1 MKIFL
6 YFWNKVFSATLSLV
20 FPSFCLQCQK
30 LGPLVCNRCFETID
44 FLYEQPQPKLNPLY
58 MDDCIVACQFS
69 GVMEKLIK
77 SMKYQSVIDAGRFCG
92 RLLYYCAAVPQVECI
107 ASVPIHTKRLRV
119 RGFNQAEVIAQTLAE
134 NCGIPHQPLLI
145 RTIHGSNQARVKTKQ
160 DRMTHVSG
168 HFSLNPKVF
177 QLPKSVLLVDDVF
190 TTGSTL
196 NECAKVLKQ
205 HGVQTVIGL
214 AVARK

>member
-1 MKIFL
+1 MKTPFYL
-6 YFWNKVFSATLSLV
+6 WKTLFSATLSLV

-30 LGPLVCNRCFETID
+30 LGPLVCDKCFETID
-44 FLYEQPQPKLNPLY
+44 FLYEQPPPKLSPLY
-58 MDDCIVACQFS
+58 LDDYIVACQFT
-69 GVMEKLIK
+69 GVLEQLIK

-92 RLLYYCAAVPQVECI
+92 RLLYYCTTIPTAECI
-107 ASVPIHTKRLRV
+107 TSVPIHPKRLRV
-119 RGFNQAEVIAQTLAE
+119 RGFNQAEVIAQTLSE
-134 NCGIPHQPLLI
+134 NCNIPYRSLLT

-168 HFSLNPKVF
+168 HFTLNPGSNA
-177 QLPKSVLLVDDVF
+177 LPKSVLLVDDVF